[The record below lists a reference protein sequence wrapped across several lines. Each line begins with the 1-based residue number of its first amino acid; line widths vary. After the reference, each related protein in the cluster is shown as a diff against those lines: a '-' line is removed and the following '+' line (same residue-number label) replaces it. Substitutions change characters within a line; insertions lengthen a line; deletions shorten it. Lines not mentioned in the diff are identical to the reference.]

1 MSAVTPPLPEL
12 TDAVVDVETLERLF
26 ADLGALTEVQHVI
39 VRARAGVRASTADV
53 RLDEARARLLAREVD
68 GVQVLYRW
76 EGATWRDAILATP
89 GGFRVVR
96 MRVG

>member
-1 MSAVTPPLPEL
+1 MTPPLPEL
-12 TDAVVDVETLERLF
+12 TDAVVGVETLERLF

-39 VRARAGVRASTADV
+39 VRSRAGVRASTADV
-53 RLDEARARLLAREVD
+53 RLDEARAKLLAREVD

-76 EGATWRDAILATP
+76 EGATWRDAILAAP